1 MQVSAKT
8 EINPQKKTLRS
19 SQAGTEV
26 TCNKR
31 LEYWEKI
38 RDVPSH
44 NLVFLDEM
52 GVLLGIIR
60 GMGRSKKGE
69 RLSDIKPFYR
79 GSRVTVIGAI
89 SQNSILAIQ
98 TIGQSMK
105 GEDFQKF
112 VKIHLLPKLWPG
124 AVVVMDNL
132 KAHKMKGVQELIES
146 VGARV
151 VYLAPYSPEFNPI
164 EHLWWQLKAWLRKWT
179 PKNIIQIEKMLAVGV
194 MLCDWHELS
203 NYFAHCCYCTS

>member
-1 MQVSAKT
+1 M
-8 EINPQKKTLRS
+8 
-19 SQAGTEV
+19 

-38 RDVPSH
+38 RDVSSH

-52 GVLLGIIR
+52 GVLLGIMR

-69 RLSDIKPFYR
+69 RLYDIKPFYR

-89 SQNSILAIQ
+89 SQDSILAIQ
-98 TIGQSMK
+98 TIGKSMK
-105 GEDFQKF
+105 GEDFQNF

-164 EHLWWQLKAWLRKWT
+164 EHLWWQLKAWLRKWA
-179 PKNIIQIEKMLAVGV
+179 PKNIIQIEKLLALGV
-194 MLCDWHELS
+194 MLCDRHELS